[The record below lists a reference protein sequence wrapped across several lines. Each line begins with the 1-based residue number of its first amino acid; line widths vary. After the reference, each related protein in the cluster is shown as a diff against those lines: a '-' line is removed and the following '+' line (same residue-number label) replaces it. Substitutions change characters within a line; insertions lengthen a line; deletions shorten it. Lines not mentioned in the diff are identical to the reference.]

1 MHTPDHSSFYQIIS
15 NFPQQ
20 IEEAPGLIKNLDLK
34 VVKKNYDHL
43 IFLGMGGSAIAGDF
57 LKCYLHQEFPIP
69 FLVNRN
75 YTLPDFIG
83 PKTLVIACSYSG
95 DTEETIAATKTAIKA
110 KAAIIGVSSGGKLE
124 KVMKDEQRPF
134 LKIPA
139 GYPPRQALG
148 YMFFPVLNLF
158 QRLGLIKHRTH
169 DISEVIKILKEL
181 RERNHPERTHSHN
194 LCNHIAQKLYKK
206 IPVIYTASEF
216 LYPVVVRWRNQFNEN
231 SKMLA
236 FSNVIPELT
245 HNEIMGWEASTE
257 ILNNFNVIFLRD
269 ESETARNR
277 KRLEITKEI
286 FKKNKIAIFEVFGE
300 GKSVLSQIFSLVY
313 IGDWVSYYLA
323 LIYDKDPYKI
333 NSIQFLKDSL
343 SRFQEKPRVKRKP

>member
-1 MHTPDHSSFYQIIS
+1 MHTPDHSNFHKIIS

-34 VVKKNYDHL
+34 PVKKSYDHL

-75 YTLPDFIG
+75 YSLPDFIG

-95 DTEETIAATKTAIKA
+95 DTEETIAATKTAVKA
-110 KAAIIGVSSGGKLE
+110 KATIIGISSGGKLE
-124 KVMKDEQRPF
+124 KAMQEEDRPF
-134 LKIPA
+134 LKIPG

-148 YMFFPVLNLF
+148 YMFFPLLNLF
-158 QRLGLIKHRTH
+158 QHLGLIKPRHN
-169 DISEVIKILKEL
+169 DMSELIKILKDL
-181 RERNHPERTHSHN
+181 RERNHPEKTHSHN

-231 SKMLA
+231 SKILA

-245 HNEIMGWEASTE
+245 HNEIMGWEASRD
-257 ILNNFNVIFLRD
+257 ILNHFNVIFLRD

-286 FKKNKIAIFEVFGE
+286 FKKNKIDIFEVFGD
-300 GKSVLSQIFSLVY
+300 GKCVLSQIFSLVY
-313 IGDWVSYYLA
+313 TGDWVSYYLA

-333 NSIQFLKDSL
+333 QSIQFLKDSL
-343 SRFQEKPRVKRKP
+343 SRFQEKPKVKRKS